1 MKHFLLALFLLCNVM
16 VQAQQIDLSGIWHFA
31 IDRNDVGIAEKWYE
45 RLLPEEVSLP
55 GSMMTNGKGDPVNV
69 DTKWTASMIDST
81 FYTADRYARYRQPD
95 NFKVSFFLQPDKY
108 YAGVAW
114 YQREVTIPA
123 EWKDKV
129 INLFLERCHWESRI
143 WIDGREAGMQNTL
156 SAPQEYGLTELLA
169 PGKHLISIRVD
180 NRVREINPGVDAH
193 SVTDHT
199 QGNWNGIVGSMY
211 LEAKPGVCIER
222 VDAYPLLSK
231 KELKLKLNVANH
243 EEQSIRTDLVFRLE
257 GSETM
262 HSYTLQSG
270 NNGLEV
276 TLPLSQKI
284 AYWDEF
290 HPNLYDLTVTLQ
302 AQNVGTDTKTVTF
315 GCREWEVKDGAIYLN
330 GRPAFMRG
338 TLHCAAFPLTGY
350 PSTNKEEWL
359 RELRICQS
367 YGINHIRFH
376 SWCPPEAAFQAADEL
391 GMYFQ
396 VECSAWAAVG
406 DGLPVDSF
414 LYAEA
419 AAIVEAYG
427 NHPSFCMMAY
437 GNEPGGK
444 KQKEWLSAFV
454 AYWKSQDN
462 RRMYTSSAGWPNLP
476 ESDFLIHAQPRI
488 QGWGAGLTSIINA
501 EEPST
506 SYDWSGYTLNF
517 NQPFISHE
525 IGQWCAYPNYK
536 EMQKYTGV
544 YKARNFEIFQA
555 TLQENGLIHLADS
568 FLLASGKLQNLC
580 YKADIEAALR
590 TPKLGGFQLLGL
602 NDFPGQCTALVGALD
617 VFWEEKG
624 YATATDYSRFCN
636 SLVPLARMKKLVYEN
651 NETFAAD
658 VEVANY
664 RDELVHP
671 EISWRVKDA
680 LGKVLRQG
688 RLTADKLNI
697 GNCQQVGSISFDL
710 NDIQQAARLN
720 LEVSVNGTM
729 NDWNFWV
736 YPSRKVE
743 EVNKGILLT
752 DRLNREALN
761 QLKKGGKV
769 LLSLRKGTLSK
780 EFGGDIAI
788 GFSSIFW
795 NTAMTK
801 GQAPHTLGILCNPS
815 HPALSAFPTEYHS
828 DYQWWDAMSHSG
840 AISYA
845 GLSENIHPI
854 VHVIDDWFTNRPLA
868 LFFEVKVGKGKLL
881 VSGIDFHQDMES
893 RPAARQLL
901 YSLKQY
907 MKSDA
912 FRPDTEISVE
922 IINQLT
928 TDQI

>member
-1 MKHFLLALFLLCNVM
+1 M
-16 VQAQQIDLSGIWHFA
+16 VRAQQIDLSGIWHFA

-45 RLLPEEVSLP
+45 QLLSEEVSLP

-114 YQREVTIPA
+114 YQREVTIPS
-123 EWKDKV
+123 EWKNKE
-129 INLFLERCHWESRI
+129 INLFMERCHWESRI
-143 WIDGREAGMQNTL
+143 WIDGQKAGMQNAL
-156 SAPQEYGLTELLA
+156 CAPQKYDLTELLT

-193 SVTDHT
+193 SITDHT

-211 LEAKPGVCIER
+211 LEAKPRVCIDR
-222 VDAYPLLSK
+222 VDVYPLLSRK
-231 KELKLKLNVANH
+231 KLKLKLNVANH
-243 EEQSIRTDLVFRLE
+243 KKQSIGTDLIFRLE
-257 GSETM
+257 DSEVI
-262 HSYTLQSG
+262 HSYTLQPG
-270 NNGLEV
+270 NNELEV
-276 TLPLSQKI
+276 TLPLSSKI

-290 HPNLYDLTVTLQ
+290 HPNLYDLTIALQ
-302 AQNVGTDTKTVTF
+302 APNVGTDTKTVTL
-315 GCREWEVKDGAIYLN
+315 GCREWEVKDGTIYLN

-350 PSTNKEEWL
+350 PSTDKEEWL
-359 RELRICQS
+359 RELRICRS
-367 YGINHIRFH
+367 YGINHVRFH

-396 VECSAWAAVG
+396 VECSAWATVG

-414 LYAEA
+414 LYTEA
-419 AAIVEAYG
+419 NAIIEAYG

-437 GNEPGGK
+437 GNEPSGK
-444 KQKEWLSAFV
+444 NQKEWLSAFV
-454 AYWKSQDN
+454 DYWKSQDN
-462 RRMYTSSAGWPNLP
+462 RRMYTSSAGWPNMQ

-501 EEPST
+501 KEPST
-506 SYDWSGYTLNF
+506 LYDWSRYTLKF

-555 TLQENGLIHLADS
+555 TLQKNGLIHLADS

-624 YATATDYSRFCN
+624 YATASDYSRFCN
-636 SLVPLARMKKLVYEN
+636 SLVPLARIKKLVYEN
-651 NETFAAD
+651 NETFVAA

-664 RDELVHP
+664 RDEFVHP
-671 EISWRVKDA
+671 EISWKVKDTSK
-680 LGKVLRQG
+680 KVLRQG
-688 RLTADKLNI
+688 TLTANKLNI
-697 GNCQQVGSISFDL
+697 GNCQQIGSISFDL
-710 NDIQQAARLN
+710 NDIKQATRLN
-720 LEVSVNGTM
+720 LEVSVNGAM

-736 YPSRKVE
+736 YPSRKTDE
-743 EVNKGILLT
+743 ENKDILMT
-752 DRLNREALN
+752 DCLNREALN
-761 QLKKGGKV
+761 RLKKGGKV
-769 LLSLRKGTLSK
+769 LLSLRKGTLNK
-780 EFGGDIAI
+780 KFGGDIAI

-801 GQAPHTLGILCNPS
+801 GQAPHTLGILCDPS

-845 GLSENIHPI
+845 ELSENIHPI

-868 LFFEVKVGKGKLL
+868 LAFEVKIGNGKLL
-881 VSGIDFHQDMES
+881 ISGIDFHQDMES

-912 FRPDTEISVE
+912 FSPGIDVSVE
-922 IINQLT
+922 TINQL
-928 TDQI
+928 IVVPN